1 MRVSATKKK
10 KELKLILLSSNKND
24 LIKINDKLEREKQII
39 ERKFTRCAGSSRR
52 DELNFG
58 LTRQ

>member
-10 KELKLILLSSNKND
+10 KESKLILLSSNKND

-39 ERKFTRCAGSSRR
+39 EFRGVR
-52 DELNFG
+52 DRLGTILNFG
-58 LTRQ
+58 LARQ

>member
-10 KELKLILLSSNKND
+10 KESKLILLSSNKNN

-39 ERKFTRCAGSSRR
+39 ERKFRGVR
-52 DELNFG
+52 DRLGTILNFG
-58 LTRQ
+58 LARQ